1 MGRICKNTEPPP
13 FHSVSISVEPSYQL
27 RTYLTATLSRYQTFL
42 FSLSLSLSLSIY
54 LRMSTFVYRSIN
66 DVYFLIF
73 HLTCYSLKYERN
85 RIKSRFQSLN
95 VFQCLA
101 CFIVATDFAI
111 FGLARELISASNW
124 INCGAI
130 SLSLS
135 SSASSLSN
143 KILVSANHI
152 GQIIF
157 EAEW

>member
-27 RTYLTATLSRYQTFL
+27 RTYLPATLSRYQTFL
-42 FSLSLSLSLSIY
+42 FSLSLSLSIY

-143 KILVSANHI
+143 KILVS
-152 GQIIF
+152 GWEFETIIP
-157 EAEW
+157 